1 MTNQPAQPA
10 EPRSVGGGD
19 LASAPLHAIAQAV
32 ADAIIGADPEGR
44 IILWVGGAEAIF
56 GYAAEEALGRPIAD
70 LVPESRRPRYLD
82 IFRKV
87 VTGQQPRIEGAAG
100 SPTGPVLVYALRRD
114 GRVFPAELTLNR
126 GVHDGEPFLA
136 AVIRDISSRVAAEEE
151 LLVAQERFRSAFE
164 HAATGMTMS
173 APSGRYLD
181 ANRAFCELVGRDR
194 DEVLASTFSDITHPE
209 DNEADLMTVARLQ
222 SGEIDRLRLEKR
234 YVRPDGTPVWADVV
248 VSLVRDANGAPVHY
262 LTQALDVTDRRRAAE
277 ELERSNA
284 ELAQFAAVAS
294 HDLSEPLRIVDG
306 FLALV
311 QQRAAERLDEQVL
324 EYVGEARGGAAR
336 MRQLI
341 DALLRYAKAGADALQ
356 PTTVSLDV
364 IAREALGALAAAIEE
379 RGAHVEL
386 EPLPDVQ
393 GDTTLLRQV
402 LQNLLSNAVRHAA
415 TERPEVRVHARRL
428 PAAWEVSVADNG
440 PGVAAEVRPRMF
452 DMFVRGRG
460 GGAGLGLAICRRA
473 VERHGGRIW
482 VQDAPGGGADV
493 RFTLPAD

>member
-1 MTNQPAQPA
+1 MSKQPAQPA
-10 EPRSVGGGD
+10 EHPSAGGAT
-19 LASAPLHAIAQAV
+19 LASPPLHAIAQAV

-44 IILWVGGAEAIF
+44 IILWVGGAEKIF
-56 GYAAEEALGRPIAD
+56 GYTADEALGRPLAD
-70 LVPESRRPRYLD
+70 LVPYSRRPRYLE

-87 VTGQQPRIEGAAG
+87 VGGEQPRIEGAAG

-126 GVHDGEPFLA
+126 GEQDGEPFFA

-173 APSGRYLD
+173 EPTGRYLD
-181 ANRAFCELVGRDR
+181 CNRAFCELVGRSRED
-194 DEVLASTFSDITHPE
+194 VLAAAFSDLTHPR
-209 DNEADLMTVARLQ
+209 DHEADLLAVARLQ
-222 SGEIDRLRLEKR
+222 SGEIDRVRLEKR

-248 VSLVRDANGAPVHY
+248 VSLVRDANGAPLHY

-311 QQRAAERLDEQVL
+311 QQRAADRLDEQVL
-324 EYVGEARGGAAR
+324 GYVRQARDGAAR
-336 MRQLI
+336 MRELM
-341 DALLRYAKAGADALQ
+341 DALLRYAKAGADVLQ
-356 PTTVSLDV
+356 PTTVQLDA
-364 IAREALGALAAAIEE
+364 IAREAIGAIAAAIDE
-379 RGAHVEL
+379 RGAIVEL
-386 EPLPDVQ
+386 EPLPEVQ
-393 GDTTLLRQV
+393 GDVTLLRQV
-402 LQNLLSNAVRHAA
+402 LQNLLSNAVRHARA
-415 TERPEVRVHARRL
+415 EHPEVRVHARRQ
-428 PAAWEVSVADNG
+428 ATAWELSVADNG
-440 PGVAAEVRPRMF
+440 AGVAADVRPRMF
-452 DMFVRGRG
+452 DMFVRGKD

-482 VQDAPGGGADV
+482 IQDTPGGGADV